1 MTQPPLKQL
10 WSAGTPSF
18 GAWSTLDDPVAL
30 ELMGRAGFDFVTVDL
45 QHGYA
50 SAASLPRLL
59 PVLRATPA
67 RAFVRVAWNSPD
79 QIMRA
84 LDCGAEAVVVPMVS
98 TVAEAEAA
106 AAACRY
112 APAGSRSW
120 GPILA
125 NAAHSAIEPAA
136 GDRIATCV
144 VMIETREGLE
154 NAADIARVDGVDA
167 LYVGPN
173 DLSLGLGLDR
183 RSFHEAEELHAA
195 IAQIIEAGA
204 QAGTP
209 VGVDCMSTADAH
221 YWVGNGAAFTMSASD
236 GLLLRRIADE
246 VGAELHA

>member
-1 MTQPPLKQL
+1 MALLPPLKQL
-10 WSAGTPSF
+10 WTAGTPSF
-18 GAWSTLDDPVAL
+18 GAWSTLDDAVAV

-50 SAASLPRLL
+50 SAASLPRLIPTL
-59 PVLRATPA
+59 QATPA
-67 RAFVRVAWNSPD
+67 HAFVRVAWNSPD

-98 TVAEAEAA
+98 TVAEAA

-125 NAAHSAIEPAA
+125 NAAHSPIEPAA
-136 GDRIATCV
+136 GDDLATCI

-154 NAADIARVDGVDA
+154 NAADIAKVEGVDA
-167 LYVGPN
+167 LYLGPN
-173 DLSLGLGLDR
+173 DLSLALGLNR
-183 RSFHEAEELHAA
+183 KSFHEAEELRAA
-195 IAQIIEAGA
+195 IAHVIEAGA
-204 QAGTP
+204 RAGTP

-221 YWVGNGAAFTMSASD
+221 YWVRNGAAFTMSASD